1 MIDENRLPATQPG
14 AGGWDGARSHEGA
27 STRHWIGGKWRE
39 SAKVSTSTN
48 PSTGLPLGTYY
59 DAGREEAAAA
69 VAAAREAFDTGIWAH
84 DRALRAAAL
93 LELASQLAARTEALI
108 LTNARESGKTL
119 PGASLEAH
127 TAPDTL
133 RHNAGL
139 AVAQRGGA
147 SEIGPGI
154 VGISTHEA
162 IGVAALII
170 PWNAPLALC
179 VRALGP
185 ALAAGC
191 TVVIKMPGRTALTNA
206 LIAEA
211 IAATKSLPPGVVNL
225 FTESGNEGA
234 PFLVESPDV
243 DAINFT
249 GSTAVGR
256 SIAAKASATLK
267 RVSLELGGKTPLLVF
282 EDADIDAVAP
292 VVVAAITMFNGQFC
306 MAGSRVLVQNSVADA
321 WRNRLTAML
330 ASIEPGPADDPAS
343 RMGPLIDKAS
353 VARVDRI
360 VEEAANYGR
369 ILVRGGPIT
378 TGPLAAG
385 SYFRPAMIEPDRLD
399 VPVVQNEIFGPVL
412 SFEVFEDEA
421 DALRKA
427 NATSFGLA
435 ASVFTRD
442 VNRAQRVVRGI
453 KAGTVWVNGWA
464 RLSDSYE
471 EGGFKQSG
479 IGRARGSTALEEF
492 QEVKTTIQIVAPV
505 NPGDIPQGH

>member
-1 MIDENRLPATQPG
+1 MIENLDRSSAAQS
-14 AGGWDGARSHEGA
+14 GGGHGARSQEGA
-27 STRHWIGGKWRE
+27 STRHWIGGKWSE
-39 SAKVSTSTN
+39 SARVSESIN
-48 PSTGLPLGTYY
+48 PSTGLKQGSYF
-59 DAGREEAAAA
+59 DAGRKEAMAA
-69 VAAAREAFDTGIWAH
+69 VAAAREAFDTGSWAH

-93 LELASQLAARTEALI
+93 MELADQLAARTEALI
-108 LTNARESGKTL
+108 LMNARESGKTL
-119 PGASLEAH
+119 PGATLEAH
-127 TAPDTL
+127 TAPETL

-139 AVAQRGGA
+139 ALAQRGGA
-147 SEIGPGI
+147 SEIGPGLI
-154 VGISTHEA
+154 GISTHEP

-211 IAATKSLPPGVVNL
+211 IAATRKLPPGVVNL

-234 PFLVESPDV
+234 PFLVDSPDV

-256 SIAAKASATLK
+256 SIGAKAAGTLK
-267 RVSLELGGKTPLLVF
+267 RVSLELGGKTPLVVF
-282 EDADIDAVAP
+282 DDVDIDVVAP

-306 MAGSRVLVQNSVADA
+306 MAGSRVLVQHSVADA
-321 WRNRLTAML
+321 WRSRLTAML
-330 ASIEPGPADDPAS
+330 EAVEPGPADDPAS

-353 VARVDRI
+353 VERVNRI
-360 VEEAANYGR
+360 VQDAANYGR

-378 TGPLAAG
+378 DGPLANG

-399 VPVVQNEIFGPVL
+399 VPLVQNEIFGPVL
-412 SFEVFEDEA
+412 SFEIFEDEA
-421 DALRKA
+421 DAVAKA
-427 NATSFGLA
+427 NATAFGLA

-453 KAGTVWVNGWA
+453 KAGTVWINGWA
-464 RLSDSYE
+464 QLTDSYE

-479 IGRARGSTALEEF
+479 LGRARGSSALDEF
-492 QEVKTTIQIVAPV
+492 QEIKTTIQVIAPL
-505 NPGDIPQGH
+505 NPSEIPHGH